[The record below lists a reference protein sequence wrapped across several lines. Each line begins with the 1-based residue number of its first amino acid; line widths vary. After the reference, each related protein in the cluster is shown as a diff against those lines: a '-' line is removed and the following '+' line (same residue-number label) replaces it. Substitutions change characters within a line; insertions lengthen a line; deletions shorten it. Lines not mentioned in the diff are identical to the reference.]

1 MATIP
6 YNHHSPLGSPS
17 PVGYLSQ
24 KLRSPASPYSNH
36 NTGFQT
42 VAAPGERPYV
52 CPHCSADFIR
62 QSNLSVHMMKVHGE
76 AIEIKTHQCSYCDK
90 KFKYPN
96 KRRLHEMTHTGEKP
110 NVCQFCSMGFFKKSR
125 LRVHLTKHHGIS
137 EAEVN
142 NPNSTL
148 FAPPQTAQTTQVQQ
162 SYYLSSRLP
171 VEETDLTGDLFC
183 QYCHKPF
190 STKAELLTHE
200 QAEAMEF
207 EQLHQIFE
215 GNEFTGLGGDPSQ
228 NDIIQNAL
236 LTAGIEN
243 GLTSPSVTDSDSVV
257 TISEADINS
266 FSIGFIPD
274 SSWTSQDGQTL
285 SQTSTPSTDPFY
297 PTSLPSD
304 LTQTTEQSQVN
315 QPTTNAEVQQTLT
328 TSFVDIT
335 EPIKVENNPYPNM
348 TGEINQLW
356 ETTEAQSSVSQNII
370 STTLNS
376 IQTEPLL
383 TSTQT
388 ENFVST
394 SVGFNG
400 IYTESTYTM
409 SNDVTLPADAMYTP
423 VITQNQGIAALSTT
437 TDVDFRSFSKLPT
450 SSANYA
456 SIPTHGQ
463 QNYIDLDGLS
473 TTTLVAATTNGIAQ
487 NRITTTT
494 TGRTTEAWIDDPT
507 LPAGWKTRQH
517 FREQSPLSSGNK
529 IDTYYMSPEGRQFRS
544 KWRIVEFMEASG
556 TYCKEEIEWVKGA
569 IQTPRPAEP
578 LRGTVQQQ
586 PPKERSDKLK
596 RNWKED
602 DPTVPKGWKIA
613 WTTTSDNRSKIA
625 FMSPDK
631 RIFHSRKAAIQHMMQ
646 AGTYDPDDIVKM
658 TSGLNVLLN
667 VGKEWLTGDDTL
679 PPGWKIRSHRW
690 WCQKRNSYRIHYEFL
705 SPQNEF
711 FKSRKAVVEHM
722 VQSGNYN
729 QDEIEKVKAQNAPS
743 QPDKNSKKKPSAISR
758 QDLSPC
764 NPLIGW
770 KTGNTTLPPGWKIK
784 RHEYA
789 NQTVYFYMS
798 PKGDIIKSRRAVM
811 DYMFDDGSYSETDFN
826 AVISGAKQR
835 KVALQEMYDARTG
848 TKKKKRVRKFIPDDD
863 KDLDHVNEDQNTSEC
878 EEKENEEDAEGN
890 TPKLEDKKAHKK
902 QIVQKEIPMPTR
914 RSRRFASRAEAG
926 SKEDSDS
933 EMEPEQKKIRLRQ
946 SKTKNALSE
955 EVISEG
961 SPATSITELIDSPE
975 GVTDMVDLA
984 AEMEEDQTIDFEDQ
998 GFADSMASASILQAK
1013 LEESNLDS
1021 KQGIV
1026 TVDSKAGILEDKQK
1040 MEDVQE
1046 IINKVQGHQETTMVV
1061 IKEEKQEVILMP
1073 KPEVKDMVKT
1083 EVQQV

>member
-1 MATIP
+1 VRKQFRTTEIKTELDSEKTTEIMATIP

-24 KLRSPASPYSNH
+24 KMRSPASPYSNH

-148 FAPPQTAQTTQVQQ
+148 FAPPQTAQTPQVQQ

-171 VEETDLTGDLFC
+171 VEETDQIGDLFC

-215 GNEFTGLGGDPSQ
+215 GNEFTGLGGDATQ

-274 SSWTSQDGQTL
+274 SSWSSQDAQTL
-285 SQTSTPSTDPFY
+285 SQTSTTSTDPFY
-297 PTSLPSD
+297 PTALVPSD

-315 QPTTNAEVQQTLT
+315 QSTTQTEVQQTLT

-356 ETTEAQSSVSQNII
+356 ETTEAQASVSQNII

-388 ENFVST
+388 DNFVTT

-400 IYTESTYTM
+400 IYTEGTYTL
-409 SNDVTLPADAMYTP
+409 SNDVTLPVDAMYTP
-423 VITQNQGIAALSTT
+423 VITQNQGIAAIAALPTT

-450 SSANYA
+450 TAVSYA
-456 SIPTHGQ
+456 THGQ

-473 TTTLVAATTNGIAQ
+473 TTTLVAAPLNGNAQ
-487 NRITTTT
+487 NRITTVT

-544 KWRIVEFMEASG
+544 KWRIVEFMETSG

-578 LRGTVQQQ
+578 LRGAVLPQ

-722 VQSGNYN
+722 TQSGTYS

-743 QPDKNSKKKPSAISR
+743 QPEKNSKKKPSAISR

-770 KTGNTTLPPGWKIK
+770 KTGNTTLPPNWKIK

-848 TKKKKRVRKFIPDDD
+848 TKKKKRVRKFVPDDD
-863 KDLDHVNEDQNTSEC
+863 KDLDPVNEGSDC
-878 EEKENEEDAEGN
+878 EEKENEEDVEGN
-890 TPKLEDKKAHKK
+890 SQKLDDKKALKK

-914 RSRRFASRAEAG
+914 RSRRFASRVREEPQ
-926 SKEDSDS
+926 EDSDS
-933 EMEPEQKKIRLRQ
+933 EIEPEQKRIRLKQ
-946 SKTKNALSE
+946 PKGKLAFSDEA
-955 EVISEG
+955 VSEG
-961 SPATSITELIDSPE
+961 SPATSITELIDSPIAITS
-975 GVTDMVDLA
+975 GDGDADMVDLTTGL
-984 AEMEEDQTIDFEDQ
+984 EENQTIDFDEHGVQ
-998 GFADSMASASILQAK
+998 FTDSMANADVLQPK
-1013 LEESNLDS
+1013 LEEGILDS
-1021 KQGIV
+1021 KEGIV
-1026 TVDSKAGILEDKQK
+1026 DEKQE

-1046 IINKVQGHQETTMVV
+1046 IM
-1061 IKEEKQEVILMP
+1061 IKEEANLMEV
-1073 KPEVKDMVKT
+1073 VGVVKT
-1083 EVQQV
+1083 EIEQV